1 MKNDIGNVSV
11 ELKEKDN
18 RKISFLRYAFLLLI
32 CILYAFFYGGFYPF
46 TLLYIVIALP
56 VLSILYLGTIYFN
69 FKSSQELNER
79 IFVKGEHASYI
90 LHLQNSSFLFI
101 PFIKINMYIEGQV
114 ICKKMQNI
122 KLSLAPF
129 SRHDLEFK
137 IELFY
142 RGVYDVG
149 VSSIKI
155 SDLLGLFTYTVYP
168 PEKKTILVKP
178 RIMQKYS
185 SDEITVKINEG
196 EQSKEY
202 NDSGNDEVVNIR
214 EYVYGDSFRKIH
226 WNLSS
231 KLDKLMIKETKNETK
246 SESIF
251 YLNLYKHEVLDE
263 ITLLKEDCLIEEI
276 VKHIHY
282 HLKKDMSSRLVFFN
296 GETQTVRGSSQQDF
310 LNIYNV
316 LSEVRFNQDYDFNQ
330 ILEPYIEKNQ
340 FGNLLYVFSV
350 KINVNMIDTLLKI
363 KNKGFNIVVYFI
375 EFEYIESDEYEEE
388 DIIEILSKQNINAN
402 RLTPLI
408 TLDHEINN
416 LDNTILEGA

>member
-1 MKNDIGNVSV
+1 
-11 ELKEKDN
+11 
-18 RKISFLRYAFLLLI
+18 
-32 CILYAFFYGGFYPF
+32 
-46 TLLYIVIALP
+46 
-56 VLSILYLGTIYFN
+56 
-69 FKSSQELNER
+69 
-79 IFVKGEHASYI
+79 
-90 LHLQNSSFLFI
+90 
-101 PFIKINMYIEGQV
+101 MYIEGQV

-282 HLKKDMSSRLVFFN
+282 HLKRICR
-296 GETQTVRGSSQQDF
+296 RGW
-310 LNIYNV
+310 
-316 LSEVRFNQDYDFNQ
+316 
-330 ILEPYIEKNQ
+330 
-340 FGNLLYVFSV
+340 FS
-350 KINVNMIDTLLKI
+350 
-363 KNKGFNIVVYFI
+363 
-375 EFEYIESDEYEEE
+375 
-388 DIIEILSKQNINAN
+388 
-402 RLTPLI
+402 
-408 TLDHEINN
+408 
-416 LDNTILEGA
+416 